1 MHELSYNMVDVQLKK
16 LKLKKKELK
25 LMKKALNVQQ
35 NVLTELKEI
44 KMSLQTWTTDE
55 QLT

>member
-1 MHELSYNMVDVQLKK
+1 
-16 LKLKKKELK
+16 
-25 LMKKALNVQQ
+25 MKKALNVQQ

-44 KMSLQTWTTDE
+44 KMSLQTWSTDE